1 MPLLYPV
8 LWTHRGCARIFFV
21 NQQRCVII
29 RDLGKFSIFW
39 LVKTKAYGQTM
50 VINKEINKIMLHWRV
65 LESDVGLWI
74 GESICILKTPKGY
87 TYMHKL
93 GWKFYVASLISM
105 CDCSWDCENL
115 TDFWLT
121 HVISSLQ
128 VAQNITTN
136 ELTNAV
142 RYSYLKGPDGH
153 FHNPYDHGCRK
164 NCSDFLIKGYQED
177 VEVMV
182 LPQQNSSFQQNGVN
196 LQMGEI
202 SRSPSNLPSSSS
214 SSSAVSSNGT
224 KAHYHQ
230 HSSSCIHSN
239 HGHSSNFVVRAL
251 GLWLVH
257 LKVYKI
263 LKLFSSVAVYWC
275 WMRV

>member
-1 MPLLYPV
+1 M
-8 LWTHRGCARIFFV
+8 
-21 NQQRCVII
+21 
-29 RDLGKFSIFW
+29 K
-39 LVKTKAYGQTM
+39 
-50 VINKEINKIMLHWRV
+50 
-65 LESDVGLWI
+65 
-74 GESICILKTPKGY
+74 
-87 TYMHKL
+87 
-93 GWKFYVASLISM
+93 
-105 CDCSWDCENL
+105 
-115 TDFWLT
+115 
-121 HVISSLQ
+121 
-128 VAQNITTN
+128 
-136 ELTNAV
+136 
-142 RYSYLKGPDGH
+142 YSYLKAPNGQ

-239 HGHSSNFVVRAL
+239 HGHSSNFVTNVEMPTDMPPDHWVRR
-251 GLWLVH
+251 G
-257 LKVYKI
+257 
-263 LKLFSSVAVYWC
+263 VA
-275 WMRV
+275 MFLSLSD